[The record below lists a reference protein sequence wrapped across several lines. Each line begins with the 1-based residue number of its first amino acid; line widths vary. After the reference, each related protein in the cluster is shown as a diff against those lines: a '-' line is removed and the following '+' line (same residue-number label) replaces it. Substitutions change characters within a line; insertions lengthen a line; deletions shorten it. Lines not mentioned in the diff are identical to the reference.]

1 MGKIN
6 TIQPGYYGEGSVDV
20 SSSIP
25 GEGPIR
31 RCAISKDKLVTQ
43 PFEGIDTVADII
55 SYSARTHGNRKA
67 LGWRDTVRVIEEE
80 KEVTKVVDGKE
91 VTQKKQWKYFELSD
105 YNYINYIELKEAI
118 SEVSR
123 ALIDLGI
130 TKDDVFNVYA
140 QTRYV
145 TQPVWSAVT
154 FLTPAAALA

>member
-1 MGKIN
+1 MPKIH
-6 TIQPGYYGEGSVDV
+6 TLQPGFYGEGSVEISLPV
-20 SSSIP
+20 P
-25 GEGPIR
+25 GESPIR
-31 RCAISKDKLVTQ
+31 RCAISKDKLVSQ

-67 LGWRDTVRVIEEE
+67 MGWRDTIRVIEEE

-91 VTQKKQWKYFELSD
+91 VTQKKLWKYFELSD
-105 YNYINYIELKEAI
+105 YKYLDYIELKEAI

-130 TKDDVFNVYA
+130 TKDDVFNVYS

-145 TQPVWSAVT
+145 TTWFWVH
-154 FLTPAAALA
+154 FY